1 MNEREETLCQNI
13 IELLRDDN
21 ISYTMKDK
29 LIQLVSDISA
39 NKSSIEKK
47 CASTL
52 DIIQHIENIDFSL
65 TVITHIL
72 EGTINNELGKS
83 SDIIKFDSI
92 LSFAKYLNTL
102 NSQLQE
108 QVRLLKLKM

>member
-1 MNEREETLCQNI
+1 MNEREETLCQSI
-13 IELLRDDN
+13 IELLRDNN
-21 ISYTMKDK
+21 IPDTMKDK

-92 LSFAKYLNTL
+92 LSFSKYLNTL

-108 QVRLLKLKM
+108 QVRLLKLKL